1 MADLLTERTLNWLRC
16 TVKRLM
22 KDMGSKSVVR
32 GRKIR
37 TTIPDESASRPAD
50 LVGKNFTTL
59 RPNQLWVADLTYVAV
74 RSGFVYAAFV
84 IDTFARFIVGW
95 KVFVVF
101 KDGPRAR
108 RLKTSSI
115 CQEGYERVDSP
126 QATLWVLGIFPYT
139 TRKGCAKQE

>member
-1 MADLLTERTLNWLRC
+1 
-16 TVKRLM
+16 M

-37 TTIPDESASRPAD
+37 TTIPDESANRTAD
-50 LVGKNFTTL
+50 LVGKNFTAL

-95 KVFVVF
+95 RILEVF
-101 KDGPRAR
+101 KDGPRA
-108 RLKTSSI
+108 
-115 CQEGYERVDSP
+115 
-126 QATLWVLGIFPYT
+126 
-139 TRKGCAKQE
+139 

>member
-1 MADLLTERTLNWLRC
+1 MLREEIKRVWEDNFQVYGARKVWRQLDREGIKVARC
-16 TVKRLM
+16 TVERLM
-22 KDMGSKSVVR
+22 KDMGLKGVVR

-37 TTIPDESASRPAD
+37 TTIPDESANRPAD
-50 LVGKNFTTL
+50 LVCRNFTAL

-95 KVFVVF
+95 RILEVF

-108 RLKTSSI
+108 RLRAGSI
-115 CQEGYERVDSP
+115 CQEGYERVGSP
-126 QATLWVLGIFPYT
+126 
-139 TRKGCAKQE
+139 